1 MRVLLIHQAFVSP
14 DNPGGTRHFDF
25 ARICAHKGIQ
35 FHIVGS
41 CVNYLTGQRCGNG
54 KLLSKQEI
62 IEGINI
68 SRAYALDAHH
78 RGFIWRVFS
87 FIIFMFSSV
96 WSGLRVGHINLVIAT
111 SPPIFQSL
119 SAWFIAVVRK
129 KPVLLEIRDLWPE
142 FAIDMGILK
151 NNLLIRMSRYL
162 ESFLYSRATH
172 ILVNSP
178 AYRDYLIKKGIS
190 DNKISLISNGVDTK
204 MFNPE
209 SRGENIRKKIGLND
223 SFVITYAGALGI
235 ANDIPS
241 ILNAAY
247 HLKSHKNIHF
257 LLVGDGKERNK
268 LETLKTELN
277 LKNVTFYGAISKN
290 MIPEILSV
298 SDACIAT
305 LKNIPM
311 FRTTYPNKV
320 FDYMAAG
327 RPTILA
333 IDGVIR
339 EIIETCRGGIYV
351 TPGNDMEIAN
361 AIRFLS
367 LNIDDAREMGKRAR
381 VYVEKYFNR
390 QHQSEAFVKLIEH
403 ISS

>member
-1 MRVLLIHQAFVSP
+1 MRVLLIHQAFASP
-14 DNPGGTRHFDF
+14 DEPGGTRHFEL
-25 ARICAHKGIQ
+25 AKACANKGIQ
-35 FHIVGS
+35 FNIVGS
-41 CVNYLTGQRCGNG
+41 RVNYLTGQRCGDR
-54 KLLSKQEI
+54 KLLPKQEI

-78 RGFIWRVFS
+78 RSFIWRMFS

-96 WSGLRVGHINLVIAT
+96 WSGLRVGHVDLVIAT

-119 SAWFIAVVRK
+119 SAWFLASVRK
-129 KPVLLEIRDLWPE
+129 SPILLEVRDLWPE
-142 FAIDMGILK
+142 FAIDMGVLK
-151 NNLLIRMSRYL
+151 NHLIIKLSRYL
-162 ESFLYSRATH
+162 ESFLYSKATH
-172 ILVNSP
+172 IFVNSP
-178 AYRDYLIKKGIS
+178 AYRDYLVNKGITET
-190 DNKISLISNGVDTK
+190 KISFISNGVDPK

-209 SRGENIRKKIGLND
+209 SRGETLRKKIGLND
-223 SFVITYAGALGI
+223 SFVITYTGALGL

-247 HLKSHKNIHF
+247 HLKSQNNIHF

-268 LETLKTELN
+268 LEALKTELKLN
-277 LKNVTFYGAISKN
+277 NVTFFGAISKN
-290 MIPEILSV
+290 MIPEILSE

-305 LKNIPM
+305 LQNIPM

-339 EIIETCRGGIYV
+339 EVIETCKGGVYV
-351 TPGNDMEIAN
+351 TPGDDMEIAKT
-361 AIRFLS
+361 IRFLS
-367 LNIDDAREMGKRAR
+367 QNLDEAREMGKRAR

-390 QHQSEAFVKLIEH
+390 HHQSEAFIKLIKQ

>member
-1 MRVLLIHQAFVSP
+1 MRVLLIHQAFSSP
-14 DNPGGTRHFDF
+14 EDPGGTRHFEF
-25 ARICAHKGIQ
+25 ARMCTHKGIR
-35 FHIVGS
+35 FNIVGS
-41 CVNYLTGQRCGNG
+41 CVNYLTGHRCGNE
-54 KLLSKQEI
+54 KTLPKREI
-62 IEGINI
+62 IQGINI
-68 SRAYALDAHH
+68 SRAYALNAHH
-78 RGFIWRVFS
+78 RSFIWRFFS

-96 WSGLRVGHINLVIAT
+96 WSGLRAGPVDLVIAT

-119 SAWFIAVVRK
+119 SAWFLALIRK

-151 NNLLIRMSRYL
+151 NHLLIKMSRYL
-162 ESFLYSRATH
+162 ELFLYSRATH

-178 AYRDYLIKKGIS
+178 AYRGYLIKKGIS
-190 DNKISLISNGVDTK
+190 DDKISLISNGVDIK
-204 MFNPE
+204 MFNPQN
-209 SRGENIRKKIGLND
+209 RGENIRKKIGLND
-223 SFVITYAGALGI
+223 SFVITYAGALGL

-241 ILNAAY
+241 ILKAAY
-247 HLKSHKNIHF
+247 HLKSNKNIHF

-277 LKNVTFYGAISKN
+277 LKNVTFFGAISKN

-298 SDACIAT
+298 SNACIAT
-305 LKNIPM
+305 LINIPM
-311 FRTTYPNKV
+311 FRSTYPNKV

-339 EIIETCRGGIYV
+339 EIIEACKGGIYV
-351 TPGNDMEIAN
+351 TPGNDLEIAN

-367 LNIDDAREMGKRAR
+367 QNIDEAREMGNRAR
-381 VYVEKYFNR
+381 IYVEKYFNR
-390 QHQSEAFVKLIEH
+390 QHQSEAFVELIEH
-403 ISS
+403 ICV